1 MIIYAPSLVRLC
13 PNWSIFPSWLNQ
25 HYILIHVRNE
35 STDHADQIIGW
46 IFCFWRYWR
55 IGVWYSLKKACDN
68 PSFVQSLC
76 RIVRRYGLINI
87 QKWQSMF
94 CVLVQDVLHNV
105 FFRSVQSFVITRS
118 LNPILFPVNF
128 SVREETI
135 KSRKVWFFSLLCFP
149 VLEKCDLTLSLD
161 VRYDRSSPL
170 FKKERRKIAISVIYP
185 WLWDCHFPLKET
197 TWPVILH
204 ETLWD

>member
-1 MIIYAPSLVRLC
+1 MP
-13 PNWSIFPSWLNQ
+13 Q
-25 HYILIHVRNE
+25 LIHLPQLTWPTLLINVQNE
-35 STDHADQIIGW
+35 STDHADQIIDW
-46 IFCFWRYWR
+46 IFILFMTSFKNWC
-55 IGVWYSLKKACDN
+55 KACDN

-94 CVLVQDVLHNV
+94 CVLVRDVLHNV
-105 FFRSVQSFVITRS
+105 FFRSVHSFVITRS
-118 LNPILFPVNF
+118 LNPILFLVNF
-128 SVREETI
+128 SVREETV
-135 KSRKVWFFSLLCFP
+135 KSRKVWFFSLLCLP
-149 VLEKCDLTLSLD
+149 LLEKCDLTLSLD

-170 FKKERRKIAISVIYP
+170 FKKEKRKIAISFIYP

-197 TWPVILH
+197 TRPVILH

>member
-1 MIIYAPSLVRLC
+1 MHRAWATCVSADPSSPANLTNITDSRPKRIDWSMQTKSLV
-13 PNWSIFPSWLNQ
+13 
-25 HYILIHVRNE
+25 E
-35 STDHADQIIGW
+35 
-46 IFCFWRYWR
+46 FCLWRYLR
-55 IGVWYSLKKACDN
+55 IGVWCSLKKACDN

-94 CVLVQDVLHNV
+94 SVLVRDVLHNV
-105 FFRSVQSFVITRS
+105 FFRSVHSFVITRS

-161 VRYDRSSPL
+161 VRCNRSSPL

-185 WLWDCHFPLKET
+185 WLWDCHFQSKKQ
-197 TWPVILH
+197 H
-204 ETLWD
+204 DQ

>member
-1 MIIYAPSLVRLC
+1 VS
-13 PNWSIFPSWLNQ
+13 Q
-25 HYILIHVRNE
+25 LIHLTQLTWPTLLIHIRNE

-46 IFCFWRYWR
+46 IFTLFLTLFKN
-55 IGVWYSLKKACDN
+55 GVWYSLKKACDN

-94 CVLVQDVLHNV
+94 CVLVRDVLHNV
-105 FFRSVQSFVITRS
+105 FFSGVHSFVITWN
-118 LNPILFPVNF
+118 LNPILFSVNF
-128 SVREETI
+128 SVREETV
-135 KSRKVWFFSLLCFP
+135 KSRKVWFFSLLCLP
-149 VLEKCDLTLSLD
+149 LLEKCDLTPSLD
-161 VRYDRSSPL
+161 VRYSPL

>member
-1 MIIYAPSLVRLC
+1 MHRAWATCVLTDPSSPADLTNITDSRPKRIDWLCRTKSLV
-13 PNWSIFPSWLNQ
+13 
-25 HYILIHVRNE
+25 E
-35 STDHADQIIGW
+35 SS
-46 IFCFWRYWR
+46 FSLWRYLR
-55 IGVWYSLKKACDN
+55 IGVWCSLKKACDN

-94 CVLVQDVLHNV
+94 CLLVRDVLHNV
-105 FFRSVQSFVITRS
+105 FFRSVHSFVITRS

-135 KSRKVWFFSLLCFP
+135 KSRKVWFFSFLCFH
-149 VLEKCDLTLSLD
+149 VLEKCHLTLSLD

-197 TWPVILH
+197 T
-204 ETLWD
+204 

>member
-1 MIIYAPSLVRLC
+1 MS
-13 PNWSIFPSWLNQ
+13 Q
-25 HYILIHVRNE
+25 LIHLPQLTWPTLIIHVWNE
-35 STDHADQIIGW
+35 STDYAGPNNWLNLHSVSDVIL
-46 IFCFWRYWR
+46 R

-94 CVLVQDVLHNV
+94 CLLVRGVLHNV
-105 FFRSVQSFVITRS
+105 FFRSVHSFVITRS

-135 KSRKVWFFSLLCFP
+135 KSRKVWFFSFLCFH
-149 VLEKCDLTLSLD
+149 VLEKCHLTLSLD

-185 WLWDCHFPLKET
+185 WLWDCHFLLKET
-197 TWPVILH
+197 T
-204 ETLWD
+204 